1 MPVFS
6 RLQMYWEML
15 SSDPLGFL
23 IYVAYLAVVVLIS
36 LILHECAHGHTALM
50 CGDPTAKMLGRLSL
64 RPSRHLDPIGT
75 LCMLLLGFG
84 WAKPVPVNP
93 RNFKGNY
100 RSDDFLVSIA
110 GITVNFTLF
119 LLCSAVSVG
128 LNRLIFGD
136 ELLSYYQ
143 TAYGTIAG
151 FVNPYASTDVP
162 IALYISY
169 VPRLSD
175 VLIYSE
181 IARPGLLYVQKF
193 LLMMAQVNLSLAVFN
208 FLPLPPLDGY
218 HIFNDVILR
227 GRLRLN
233 ANTFR
238 WTQIALYALLLTGV
252 LTSLLTTVNTTVYS
266 AVVKL
271 WLTIAGAA

>member
-1 MPVFS
+1 M
-6 RLQMYWEML
+6 
-15 SSDPLGFL
+15 
-23 IYVAYLAVVVLIS
+23 
-36 LILHECAHGHTALM
+36 
-50 CGDPTAKMLGRLSL
+50 
-64 RPSRHLDPIGT
+64 
-75 LCMLLLGFG
+75 
-84 WAKPVPVNP
+84 
-93 RNFKGNY
+93 
-100 RSDDFLVSIA
+100 
-110 GITVNFTLF
+110 
-119 LLCSAVSVG
+119 
-128 LNRLIFGD
+128 
-136 ELLSYYQ
+136 
-143 TAYGTIAG
+143 
-151 FVNPYASTDVP
+151 P

-175 VLIYSE
+175 VLVYSE
-181 IARPGLLYVQKF
+181 IARPGLLYLQKF

-233 ANTFR
+233 ADAFR
-238 WTQIALYALLLTGV
+238 WAQIALYALLLTGV